1 MFMWEQPITNQGVS
15 MKNIIETTTI
25 VVMFAVIL
33 YLLMTAL
40 GGIESNTNIMSNDY
54 RRALSVLPEWLIK

>member
-1 MFMWEQPITNQGVS
+1 